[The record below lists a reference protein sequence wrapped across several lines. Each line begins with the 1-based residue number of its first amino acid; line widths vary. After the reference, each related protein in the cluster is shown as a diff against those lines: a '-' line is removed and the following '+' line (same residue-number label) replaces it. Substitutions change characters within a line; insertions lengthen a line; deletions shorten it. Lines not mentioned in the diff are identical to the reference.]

1 MGRHRYL
8 SEHLATVFREIG
20 VETTWAVGLEEALAA
35 ARPVPPDVVI
45 CDYDL
50 LATVS
55 IDRWEQDELLAR
67 RPVIAVSLTRRPD
80 EQHLLDVNGI
90 AGCLY
95 LPTLSRDDA
104 LKVLAAASRRVPT
117 FSLGST
123 AHDWPRVPR
132 PSPAR

>member
-1 MGRHRYL
+1 VGRHRFL
-8 SEHLATVFREIG
+8 SEHLAAVFREIG

-55 IDRWEQDELLAR
+55 IERWEQDELLAR
-67 RPVIAVSLTRRPD
+67 RPVIAVSLTRRPE
-80 EQHLLDVNGI
+80 EQHLLDVNCI

-95 LPTLSRDDA
+95 LPTLAATDA
-104 LKVLAAASRRVPT
+104 RTVLAAACRRVPD

-123 AHDWPRVPR
+123 ARDWPRVPGA
-132 PSPAR
+132 ARTP